1 MDGKILGK
9 ISSVTFGKRDGR
21 FGLWLT
27 LSGEYSVQ
35 TSYECWDPEGTKP
48 IGEGFKWTEEDRD
61 KQLINIMRKISKL
74 LKQAKVDDVNNLLN
88 VPVEIE
94 FEGNMLKDWRI
105 LEEVL

>member
-35 TSYECWDPEGTKP
+35 TSYECWDLEEIIPNDNH
-48 IGEGFKWTEEDRD
+48 KWTEEDRD

-74 LKQAKVDDVNNLLN
+74 LKQAKVDNVNHLLN
-88 VPVEIE
+88 IPVEIE
-94 FEGNMLKDWRI
+94 FEKNMLREWRI